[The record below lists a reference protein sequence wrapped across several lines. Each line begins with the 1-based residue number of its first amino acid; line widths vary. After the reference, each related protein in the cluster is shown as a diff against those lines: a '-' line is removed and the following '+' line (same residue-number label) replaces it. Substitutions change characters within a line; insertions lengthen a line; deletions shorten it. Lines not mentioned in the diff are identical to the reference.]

1 MESCGVTKCVPDDE
15 ESDAPVVE
23 SGLACRKV
31 SGVAIRALLDL
42 VGELA
47 VDGKVDLF
55 DISRVAEAILGGSG
69 PLSSVY
75 HRTEQGCEAAFNRAA
90 IERQRRDPFGR
101 LIAEHVVGLLDSP
114 PGIERRRLGQLFT
127 AIRLMVGEEEHEELR
142 ARAILLAK
150 THRSGGIVDWE
161 AFHADSD
168 AKEIIEHVLVG
179 ICRSFKRFDA
189 RRDWFL
195 VVLNASPSAV
205 SLGSTSFT
213 PLRPDERAKLAFTE
227 GHMARLFDG
236 LFATM
241 RTDTF
246 DSTRLRGFSKRWNAT
261 PDKVFGAFFLEL
273 ARLHMQAK

>member
-1 MESCGVTKCVPDDE
+1 MTKHGPDDE
-15 ESDAPVVE
+15 DGDPSVVE
-23 SGLACRKV
+23 PGLPCRKV
-31 SGVAIRALLDL
+31 TGVAVRALLDL

-47 VDGKVDLF
+47 VDGKVAMA
-55 DISRVAEAILGGSG
+55 DIHRVADAILGGSG
-69 PLSSVY
+69 PLGAVY
-75 HRTEQGCEAAFNRAA
+75 ARAEQGCEAVFNRAA

-101 LIAEHVVGLLDSP
+101 LIAQSVVGLLDQP
-114 PGIERRRLGQLFT
+114 PGIERRRLGQLFV

-142 ARAILLAK
+142 ARAVLLAK
-150 THRSGGIVDWE
+150 KHRVGGIVEWD
-161 AFHADSD
+161 AFHVAPE
-168 AKEIIEHVLVG
+168 AALILEHVLVS

-227 GHMARLFDG
+227 GHMARLFEG

-241 RTDTF
+241 RPDTF

-261 PDKVFGAFFLEL
+261 PDKVFGPFFLEV
-273 ARLHMQAK
+273 ARLHMQAR

>member
-1 MESCGVTKCVPDDE
+1 MTKHVPDHED
-15 ESDAPVVE
+15 SDSPVGE
-23 SGLACRKV
+23 PGLPCRKV
-31 SGVAIRALLDL
+31 SGIAIRALLDL

-47 VDGKVDLF
+47 VDGKVAMV
-55 DISRVAEAILGGSG
+55 DISRVADAILGGSG
-69 PLSSVY
+69 PLGTVY
-75 HRTEQGCEAAFNRAA
+75 NRTEQGCEATFNRAA

-127 AIRLMVGEEEHEELR
+127 AIRLMIGEEEHEELR
-142 ARAILLAK
+142 ARATLLAK
-150 THRSGGIVDWE
+150 KHRVGGIVDWD
-161 AFHADSD
+161 AFHTD
-168 AKEIIEHVLVG
+168 AEVGVILEHVLVG
-179 ICRSFKRFDA
+179 ICRSFKRFDP

-205 SLGSTSFT
+205 SLGSTSFA

-227 GHMARLFDG
+227 GHMARLFEG
-236 LFATM
+236 LFASM
-241 RTDTF
+241 RADTF

-261 PDKVFGAFFLEL
+261 PDKVFGPFFLDV